1 MLIFAG
7 MKRNLLWFSM
17 FLLVLS
23 LQAQNTRHTVLTP
36 MPEVTYSSS
45 YDEAGLVTPGLDEP
59 TFEQRFKPLSLANF
73 CTDSVRFDVQPE
85 FILDNEYIVR
95 GVPFIISLQGRNTVS
110 VSYPDTLSVPLQ
122 GRADRLWLL
131 MNGNVSEG
139 PHVTNALVI
148 AHYQDG
154 SVSLLPLIHPD
165 NWNALPEGEAR
176 RLCFRL
182 NPDKKLVALKIRPL
196 LPDIRIGLMAITMQ

>member
-1 MLIFAG
+1 
-7 MKRNLLWFSM
+7 MKRYLLWFSM
-17 FLLVLS
+17 CLLVLS
-23 LQAQNTRHTVLTP
+23 LQAQNARNKVLTP

-45 YDEAGLVTPGLDEP
+45 YDETGLVFPGLDEP
-59 TFEQRFKPLSLANF
+59 TFEQRFKPLSLAHF
-73 CTDSVRFDVQPE
+73 LTDSIRFDIQPE

-95 GVPFIISLQGRNTVS
+95 GVPFIVSLQGKNTAM
-110 VSYPDTLSVPLQ
+110 VSYPDTLSVPLS

-131 MNGNVSEG
+131 VNGNVSEG
-139 PHVTNALVI
+139 SHVTNALVI

-182 NPDKKLVALKIRPL
+182 NPDKKLVALEIRPL
-196 LPDIRIGLMAITMQ
+196 IPNIRIGLMAITMQ